1 MQLLPEEKETL
12 ISKQNG
18 EEDWDIYT
26 TEKPMMT
33 KLEKIGL
40 EAYKEDLDQDTG
52 EVVAKYYK
60 LPLSRLTFAKERKK
74 TVLSEERRKQLQE
87 HIKQVHAERQSKKID
102 EN

>member
-18 EEDWDIYT
+18 ELDWEIYT

-40 EAYKEDLDQDTG
+40 ESYKCDYDAETG
-52 EVVAKYYK
+52 EVVAKYYR
-60 LPLSRLTFAKERKK
+60 LPVSRLTFAKERKK
-74 TVLSEERRKQLQE
+74 TVLTDERRKQLQE
-87 HIKQVHAERQSKKID
+87 HIKQVHAERKNQ
-102 EN
+102 